1 MNQIDE
7 LLVVKRSGEIVEFD
21 PDRIK
26 NAIEAA
32 INAGDEGFDLSS
44 VPEIVDGVHQ
54 ELSDRFTEFY
64 PNVENIQDIVEKH
77 LIRSDMF
84 TVARRYI
91 IYRAERSREREKL
104 KENISKKAELGKL
117 KITKSDG
124 KTVLFN
130 PQKIRETI
138 SRVCSKYP
146 DTTSVDSIAKE
157 LNRNIFD
164 GASTSDLERALLLA
178 STAFIERDPDYS
190 KVSAGFFMQR
200 LYKESMGVSV
210 NEHTLED
217 EYRKT
222 FISGIALGVEN
233 KYLDEKLL
241 DFDLEKLSLA
251 IDIERDSLFEFLGI
265 QTLYERYL
273 QKHEE
278 KRFEL
283 PQAFWM
289 RVAMGLAFNENN
301 KEARAIEFY
310 NVLSKMQFVSSTP
323 TLFHSG
329 TPHPQLSSCYL
340 TTVSDDLS
348 HIFKCIGDNAQL
360 SKWSGGLGNDWSNI
374 RGTGSHI
381 KSTNVE
387 SQGVVPFLKIAND
400 VTVAINRS
408 GKRRGATCAYLE
420 TWHLDIEDFLDLRR
434 NTGDDR
440 RRTHDMNT
448 SNWIPDLFMKR
459 VETDDDWTLFSP
471 EEVGD
476 LHDSF
481 GKKFE
486 DLYTNYERM
495 TNTGEIKKFKKI
507 PAKELWRKMLTR
519 LFETGHPWIT
529 FKDPCNVRSPQDHVG
544 VVHSS
549 NLCTE
554 ITLNTSAEETAVCN
568 LGSVN
573 LSKHVTEDGK
583 LDRGLL
589 EETINI
595 AMRMLDNVVD
605 LNFYPTIEAKNSNM
619 KHRPIGLG
627 IMGLQDALFKLDLP
641 FDSQKALNFSDQLM
655 EQISYHAISASSD
668 LAKERGAYESFEGSK
683 WDRGIFP
690 LDSLSLLEEERGQN
704 IDVNKI
710 TSLDWEGLKSKV
722 KENGMRNSNTMAIA
736 PTATISN
743 IAGCYPCIEPI
754 YKNIYVKA
762 NMSGEFTVVNNY
774 LINDLKALNL
784 WSKDMLDKI
793 KYFDG
798 NLDHIEELPEDIKN
812 KYKEAFSIDPVVLLK
827 HTSVRGKW
835 IDQSQSHNVFM
846 QGVSG
851 KKLSEIYTAAW
862 KFGLKTTYYL
872 RTLAASQIEKSTL
885 DANKFGYTQKREY
898 KKVEEGA
905 AVEEQQSAINEA
917 TNSEAPG
924 SEVASACSIMD
935 PDCEACQ

>member
-200 LYKESMGVSV
+200 LYKEGMGVSV

-486 DLYTNYERM
+486 DLYINYERM

-668 LAKERGAYESFEGSK
+668 LAKERGAYESFKGSK

>member
-200 LYKESMGVSV
+200 LYKEGMGVSV

-583 LDRGLL
+583 LDRDLL

-668 LAKERGAYESFEGSK
+668 LAKERGAYESFKGSK

-905 AVEEQQSAINEA
+905 AVEEQQSVTNEA

>member
-21 PDRIK
+21 PERIK

-44 VPEIVDGVHQ
+44 VPEIVDGVHK
-54 ELSDRFTEFY
+54 ELNDRFTEFY

-117 KITKSDG
+117 KVTKSDG

-164 GASTSDLERALLLA
+164 GASTADLERALLLA

-200 LYKESMGVSV
+200 LYKEGMGVSV

-217 EYRKT
+217 EYRKA
-222 FISGIALGVEN
+222 FISGINLGVEN

-241 DFDLEKLSLA
+241 NFDLEKLSLA
-251 IDIERDSLFEFLGI
+251 IDIERDELFEFLGI

-360 SKWSGGLGNDWSNI
+360 SKWSGGLGNDWTNI

-459 VETDDDWTLFSP
+459 VEADDDWTLFSP

-486 DLYTNYERM
+486 DLYINYERM

-529 FKDPCNVRSPQDHVG
+529 FKDPCNLRSPQDHVG

-583 LDRGLL
+583 LDRELL
-589 EETINI
+589 EETINT

-605 LNFYPTIEAKNSNM
+605 LNFYPTTEAKNSNM

-655 EQISYHAISASSD
+655 EQISFHAISASSD
-668 LAKERGAYESFEGSK
+668 LAKERGAYESFKGSK

-690 LDSLSLLEEERGQN
+690 LDSLTLLEEQRGQN

-710 TSLDWEGLKSKV
+710 TSLDWEGLKAKV

-862 KFGLKTTYYL
+862 KLGLKTTYYL

-905 AVEEQQSAINEA
+905 AVEEQQSVNNKSES
-917 TNSEAPG
+917 TEAPG

>member
-190 KVSAGFFMQR
+190 KVSAGFFLQR
-200 LYKESMGVSV
+200 LYKEGIGVSV

-589 EETINI
+589 EETINT

-668 LAKERGAYESFEGSK
+668 LAKERGAYESFKGSK

-905 AVEEQQSAINEA
+905 AVEEQQSVTNEA